1 MSGGGSTIDI
11 LQARLRSLASGGRLV
26 RFATVGLVGTTIDFA
41 VLISLVEHWEL
52 PLELAKIIA
61 VEAAILVM
69 FVLNDR
75 WTFSQWGR
83 DGYRSL
89 LARLAT
95 SNAVRLGGLTVATV
109 VLSALV
115 RVFGVPYLLANAVG
129 IACGFVVN
137 FLAESYFTW
146 SVHE

>member
-1 MSGGGSTIDI
+1 MLDVVR
-11 LQARLRSLASGGRLV
+11 ARLRSLVSGGRLV

-41 VLISLVEHWEL
+41 VLITLVERWEF
-52 PLELAKIIA
+52 PLELAKVIA

-75 WTFSQWGR
+75 WTFSQWGN

-89 LARLAT
+89 LRRLAT

-109 VLSALV
+109 VLSVLV

>member
-1 MSGGGSTIDI
+1 MLDVVW
-11 LQARLRSLASGGRLV
+11 ARLRSLVSGGRLV
-26 RFATVGLVGTTIDFA
+26 RFGTVGFVGTMVDFA
-41 VLISLVEHWEL
+41 VLITLVERWEL
-52 PLELAKIIA
+52 PLELAKVIA

-75 WTFSQWGR
+75 WTFSQWGK

-89 LARLAT
+89 LARLGT
-95 SNAVRLGGLTVATV
+95 SNAVRLGGLSVATV
-109 VLSALV
+109 VLSLLV
-115 RVFGVPYLLANAVG
+115 RLFGVSYLLANAVG

>member
-1 MSGGGSTIDI
+1 MFDI
-11 LQARLRSLASGGRLV
+11 VQARLRSLLSGGRLL
-26 RFATVGLVGTTIDFA
+26 RFGTVGLVGTTIDFA
-41 VLISLVEHWEL
+41 VLITLVERWEL

-61 VEAAILVM
+61 VETAIVVM
-69 FVLNDR
+69 FVLNER
-75 WTFSQWGR
+75 WTFAQWGD
-83 DGYRSL
+83 DGLRSVL
-89 LARLAT
+89 ERLAT
-95 SNAVRLGGLTVATV
+95 SNTVRLGGLTVATV
-109 VLSALV
+109 VLSILV

>member
-1 MSGGGSTIDI
+1 MTGGGTAIDMI
-11 LQARLRSLASGGRLV
+11 QARLRSLVSGGRLV
-26 RFATVGLVGTTIDFA
+26 QFATVGLVGTTIDFA
-41 VLISLVEHWEL
+41 VLITLVERWEL
-52 PLELAKIIA
+52 PLELAKVIA

-75 WTFSQWGR
+75 WTFSQWGK
-83 DGYRSL
+83 DGYRVL
-89 LARLAT
+89 LQRLGT

-115 RVFGVPYLLANAVG
+115 RLFGVPYLVANALG